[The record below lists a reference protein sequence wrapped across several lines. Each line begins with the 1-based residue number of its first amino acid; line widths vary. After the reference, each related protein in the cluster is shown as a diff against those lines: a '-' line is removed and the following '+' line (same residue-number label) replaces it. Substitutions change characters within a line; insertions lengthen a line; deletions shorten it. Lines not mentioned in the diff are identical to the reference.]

1 MLIPPTAED
10 GDKKLLINKDHIVSI
25 NESEYGVS
33 VLTLA
38 VPAQYDVPALTQ
50 VPGWTGHI
58 AVKPVKVSV
67 VEDLD
72 RIAALVKE
80 GS

>member
-1 MLIPPTAED
+1 MLIPPTADD

-25 NESEYGVS
+25 KESEYGVS

-38 VPAQYDVPALTQ
+38 VPARYDVPALPQ
-50 VPGWTGHI
+50 VPSWTGHV

-67 VEDLD
+67 LEDLN